1 LVTFKGRVLTEMI
14 DNIHMKT
21 LSKDTLVLILDFL
34 HFLGL
39 RAEILSINEIYNNSD
54 KVQV

>member
-1 LVTFKGRVLTEMI
+1 MI

-39 RAEILSINEIYNNSD
+39 RTEILAINEVYSNSE